1 MAYYPVDTVEELQ
14 KEWRNPYIQWYAAGM
29 PSFVS
34 QNTEP
39 WKQVV
44 LKFRSKEDREH
55 FGEVLDYK
63 LTDKTNVV
71 WYPKKEPEKNQMSRY
86 VEE

>member
-1 MAYYPVDTVEELQ
+1 MAFKPVDTIEELQ

-29 PSFVS
+29 PSFIS
-34 QNTEP
+34 RNTEP
-39 WKQVV
+39 WKQVT
-44 LKFRSKEDREH
+44 LKFKSKEDRAY
-55 FGEVLDYK
+55 FGEAMNYK

-71 WYPKKEPEKNQMSRY
+71 WYPHKNSEKNQMSRY